1 MSVPR
6 CTLSRMNEV
15 SFTLFDTPIGRC
27 SIAWG
32 ADGVVGVGLP
42 EPGDARTEVRVRR
55 RWPDARRAAPPA
67 PVTEAIEK
75 IAALLGGA
83 ASDLTGVPV
92 DWAGVSEFDRGVY
105 EVARTVPP
113 GKTTTYGDIA
123 RQLGDPLAARAV
135 GAAMGSNPYPLVV
148 PCHRVLAAGG
158 KLGGFSATGGVE
170 TKRRLLV
177 IEGAMA
183 PPEPTLF
190 DAFD

>member
-1 MSVPR
+1 M
-6 CTLSRMNEV
+6 TEV

-32 ADGVVGVGLP
+32 SNGVVGVGLP
-42 EPGDARTEVRVRR
+42 EPTDQRAEVRTRR
-55 RWPDARRAAPPA
+55 RWPQARRGKPPA
-67 PVTEAIEK
+67 ALADAIER

-83 ASDLTGVPV
+83 KSDLTDVAV
-92 DWAGVSEFDRGVY
+92 DWSEVSEFDRTVY

-113 GKTTTYGDIA
+113 GKTITYGEIA
-123 RQLGDPLAARAV
+123 KRLGDPLAARAV
-135 GAAMGSNPYPLVV
+135 GGAMGNNPYPLVV

-170 TKRRLLV
+170 TKRRILV
-177 IEGAMA
+177 IEGALT

-190 DAFD
+190 DVV